1 MHIELILDV
10 EKSRTTSVMDTMYF
24 VAIKDLTLKMYKDVC
39 KLHKYNGTSICQWP
53 VNILHILIFCTLKYA
68 NDLLIF
74 FIY

>member
-39 KLHKYNGTSICQWP
+39 KLHKYNGTSICQ
-53 VNILHILIFCTLKYA
+53 
-68 NDLLIF
+68 
-74 FIY
+74 